1 MVSAGSR
8 IHGAA
13 TRTRGVG
20 PGDMVARAPGT
31 APDRRGRKE
40 SIIGPM
46 IVNLRKS
53 WLWAAVVTLA
63 ISAAMPAFADYET
76 GLRSYE
82 IGDYEGALEEIRPLA
97 RRGDPGSQFLLGV
110 MYAEGRG
117 VPWDEVKALAWLA
130 CAAAG
135 RSKFFRQKSDEWR
148 ARLMKTADA
157 EVLAK
162 ANAETRECLTPQ
174 RRSRQVV
181 ALGKGGEYYRAS
193 LLQRIF
199 FFVGDS
205 IVLGVSVIAA
215 HAEWAWLEALVVAL
229 LGMFGNV
236 LLGLISL
243 IWWFFAFRV
252 ASIIARALMRKTSL
266 VAYLDISR
274 EPAGGAGER
283 RDDDQSGP

>member
-1 MVSAGSR
+1 MASVGSR
-8 IHGAA
+8 IHGA
-13 TRTRGVG
+13 
-20 PGDMVARAPGT
+20 

-46 IVNLRKS
+46 IVSSRKS
-53 WLWAAVVTLA
+53 WLWAAIVALA
-63 ISAAMPAFADYET
+63 IGAAMPAFADYET

-82 IGDYEGALEEIRPLA
+82 LGDYEGALEEIRPLA
-97 RRGDPGSQFLLGV
+97 QRGDPGSQFLLGV

-130 CAAAG
+130 CAG
-135 RSKFFRQKSDEWR
+135 TGKSKFFRKKSDEWR

-157 EVLAK
+157 EVVAK
-162 ANAETRECLTPQ
+162 ANAETRKCLTTQ
-174 RRSRQVV
+174 RRDRQVV
-181 ALGKGGEYYRAS
+181 ALGKGSEYYRAS

-205 IVLGVSVIAA
+205 IVLGVLVIAA
-215 HAEWAWLEALVVAL
+215 QAQWAWLEALVLAL
-229 LGMFGNV
+229 LNMFGNV

-243 IWWFFAFRV
+243 IWWFFTFRV
-252 ASIIARALMRKTSL
+252 ASIVARTLMRKTSL

-274 EPAGGAGER
+274 GGPDGAAAGR
-283 RDDDQSGP
+283 RDDDRPGP

>member
-1 MVSAGSR
+1 MAR
-8 IHGAA
+8 PLELGARVGFGAMMA
-13 TRTRGVG
+13 T
-20 PGDMVARAPGT
+20 APGA
-31 APDRRGRKE
+31 APDRRGGEE

-53 WLWAAVVTLA
+53 WLWAAAMALTMG
-63 ISAAMPAFADYET
+63 AAMPAFADYET
-76 GLRSYE
+76 GLRAYE
-82 IGDYEGALEEIRPLA
+82 LGDYEAALEEIQPLA

-135 RSKFFRQKSDEWR
+135 RSKFFRMKSDQWR

-162 ANAETRECLTPQ
+162 ANAETRKCLTTQ
-174 RRSRQVV
+174 RRQRKVV
-181 ALGKGGEYYRAS
+181 ALGKGAEYYRAS
-193 LLQRIF
+193 LLTRIF

-205 IVLGVSVIAA
+205 LVLGILVAA
-215 HAEWAWLEALVVAL
+215 AQAEWAWLEALIFAL
-229 LGMFGNV
+229 LDMLGNV

-252 ASIIARALMRKTSL
+252 ASIIARGLMRRTSL

-274 EPAGGAGER
+274 GEAAGGGEG

>member
-1 MVSAGSR
+1 MAPPR
-8 IHGAA
+8 ELGA
-13 TRTRGVG
+13 RGVG
-20 PGDMVARAPGT
+20 AMVARAPGA
-31 APDRRGRKE
+31 APDRRGREE

-46 IVNLRKS
+46 IVSSRKS
-53 WLWAAVVTLA
+53 WLWAAAVALA
-63 ISAAMPAFADYET
+63 IGAAMPAFADYET

-130 CAAAG
+130 CAGAG
-135 RSKFFRQKSDEWR
+135 KSKFFRQKSDEWR

-162 ANAETRECLTPQ
+162 ANAETRKCLTTQ
-174 RRSRQVV
+174 RPARQVV
-181 ALGKGGEYYRAS
+181 ELGKGGEYYRAS
-193 LLQRIF
+193 LAKRIF

-205 IVLGVSVIAA
+205 LVLGVLVIAA
-215 HAEWAWLEALVVAL
+215 QVEWAWLEALVLAL
-229 LGMFGNV
+229 LDMFGNV

-243 IWWFFAFRV
+243 IWWFFTFRV
-252 ASIIARALMRKTSL
+252 ASIFARGLMRKTSL

-274 EPAGGAGER
+274 GPDAGGGGER
-283 RDDDQSGP
+283 RDDDRSGP

>member
-1 MVSAGSR
+1 
-8 IHGAA
+8 
-13 TRTRGVG
+13 
-20 PGDMVARAPGT
+20 
-31 APDRRGRKE
+31 
-40 SIIGPM
+40 M
-46 IVNLRKS
+46 IVSSRKS
-53 WLWAAVVTLA
+53 WLWAAAVALA
-63 ISAAMPAFADYET
+63 MGAAMPALADYET

-130 CAAAG
+130 CAGAG
-135 RSKFFRQKSDEWR
+135 RSKFFRKKSDEWR

-162 ANAETRECLTPQ
+162 ANAETRKCLTSSRPA
-174 RRSRQVV
+174 RQVV
-181 ALGKGGEYYRAS
+181 ELGKGGEYYRAS
-193 LLQRIF
+193 LAKRIF

-205 IVLGVSVIAA
+205 LVLGVLVIAA
-215 HAEWAWLEALVVAL
+215 QAEWAWLEALVFAL
-229 LGMFGNV
+229 LDMFGNV

-243 IWWFFAFRV
+243 IWWYFAYRV
-252 ASIIARALMRKTSL
+252 AAIAARALMRKTSL

-274 EPAGGAGER
+274 RGPAASGTSER
-283 RDDDQSGP
+283 RDDDQPGP